1 MPEGCRP
8 RLLGGP
14 RLSVLPR
21 RSPPYEHEGPL
32 PRKMKAQP
40 GLRL

>member
-1 MPEGCRP
+1 MPEGFHP
-8 RLLGGP
+8 RLPGGP
-14 RLSVLPR
+14 RFSVVPR

-32 PRKMKAQP
+32 PRVRKAQP